1 MKDAIPEKLKLS
13 PLFAGG
19 KGWPQHLA
27 PWNVPH
33 EKKERKKGK
42 APKRN
47 TYHGA
52 HQGKRSD
59 EFVVIYICEVRGG
72 VGWDLEGVRLEFS

>member
-13 PLFAGG
+13 RLFAGG
-19 KGWPQHLA
+19 QGLA
-27 PWNVPH
+27 PALGAL
-33 EKKERKKGK
+33 ECATRKERNKK
-42 APKRN
+42 APKQN

-59 EFVVIYICEVRGG
+59 EFVVICIYEVRGG
-72 VGWDLEGVRLEFS
+72 VEWDLEGVRLEFS

>member
-13 PLFAGG
+13 PLFAGARVG
-19 KGWPQHLA
+19 PSTWRLGMCHTK
-27 PWNVPH
+27 
-33 EKKERKKGK
+33 RKKK
-42 APKRN
+42 RNAPKRN

-59 EFVVIYICEVRGG
+59 EFVVIYIYEVRGG